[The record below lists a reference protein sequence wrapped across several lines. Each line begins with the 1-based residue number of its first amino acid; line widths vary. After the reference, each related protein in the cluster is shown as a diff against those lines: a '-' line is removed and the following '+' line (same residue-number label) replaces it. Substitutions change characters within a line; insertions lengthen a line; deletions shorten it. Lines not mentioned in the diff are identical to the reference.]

1 MATGETAFS
10 DLAPASKYMPQWHAA
25 PPAPAPAS
33 SGGDRRSA
41 APAPK
46 PRTAS
51 RDWLRAKNDK
61 PKRIPSFLSFVTRNG
76 KRAVSKRNKRR
87 SESAACSSRTDEDSC
102 WEGEDDNGYCLWM
115 WDDSA
120 GDYGCKPAPTCSTH
134 GSDLDFCEESAYD
147 AEGYNC
153 MVEDAD
159 DGSEACVSDR
169 PLTCAEKHP
178 DDENMQTKCDV
189 KATVDSSVE
198 TLLSEFEIIAD
209 RISASAPPAFRA
221 LNERFASNT
230 MEASAYIDV
239 GLAEEF
245 FDEATVLAQFDKT
258 TVGTPP
264 TQPTCADETQACWN
278 SWDTYK
284 EAVAARNKQLVA
296 FVRAFALSVPMKKRL
311 AKPVTVQAA
320 HQAHGSRLLL
330 GSVRTTLCFNDEVAG
345 QYGIAT
351 NGKLPVDGI
360 DGSAATFGC
369 RDGMLGAEFY
379 EDVLSLGQKILT
391 YLETGAPPAVGGGN
405 AVEILT
411 GTNLAIRAAAN
422 PCLQTEEGTNVLAA
436 IRPSGGTDT
445 QTCAAL
451 AGSAG
456 GAAGAGRRL
465 LSASPASSQSSA
477 SVAFASYDAA
487 GPKECP
493 AGSKFKKAAPT
504 TSAAFLAQ
512 PDRCWNSHLTG
523 KTF

>member
-10 DLAPASKYMPQWHAA
+10 DLAPANKYVPQWHAA

-87 SESAACSSRTDEDSC
+87 SESAACSSHTDEDSC

-189 KATVDSSVE
+189 
-198 TLLSEFEIIAD
+198 
-209 RISASAPPAFRA
+209 
-221 LNERFASNT
+221 
-230 MEASAYIDV
+230 
-239 GLAEEF
+239 
-245 FDEATVLAQFDKT
+245 EATVHAQFDKT

-284 EAVAARNKQLVA
+284 AAVAARNKQLVA

-320 HQAHGSRLLL
+320 HQAHGSRLL
-330 GSVRTTLCFNDEVAG
+330 
-345 QYGIAT
+345 
-351 NGKLPVDGI
+351 P
-360 DGSAATFGC
+360 
-369 RDGMLGAEFY
+369 
-379 EDVLSLGQKILT
+379 
-391 YLETGAPPAVGGGN
+391 
-405 AVEILT
+405 
-411 GTNLAIRAAAN
+411 
-422 PCLQTEEGTNVLAA
+422 
-436 IRPSGGTDT
+436 
-445 QTCAAL
+445 
-451 AGSAG
+451 
-456 GAAGAGRRL
+456 
-465 LSASPASSQSSA
+465 
-477 SVAFASYDAA
+477 
-487 GPKECP
+487 
-493 AGSKFKKAAPT
+493 
-504 TSAAFLAQ
+504 
-512 PDRCWNSHLTG
+512 
-523 KTF
+523 